1 MAENRQGK
9 DEGLGFVE
17 ALEGG
22 QEREERRPQ
31 RPPGLESNPVDQGR
45 QDRRRK
51 AESATGKGREMHIG
65 GRFHPE
71 VGRQLKLIAAEEQT
85 SVLALLCE
93 GINHVFQSRGKPPIA
108 GTKT

>member
-1 MAENRQGK
+1 MADSKRGK
-9 DEGLGFVE
+9 GEGLGFAE

-22 QEREERRPQ
+22 QEREERR
-31 RPPGLESNPVDQGR
+31 
-45 QDRRRK
+45 K
-51 AESATGKGREMHIG
+51 AGSAAGKVREMHIG

>member
-1 MAENRQGK
+1 MADNKRGK
-9 DEGLGFVE
+9 GEGLGFVE

-31 RPPGLESNPVDQGR
+31 LPPGRAGNPGGQER
-45 QDRRRK
+45 EERRK
-51 AESATGKGREMHIG
+51 AESAAGKVREMHIG